1 MNTKPIIVFLILI
14 LLSGTTLA
22 NESMNRNSKF
32 DSYLRECNDSYFSP
46 YAEIIPRLLI
56 IEKESLAN
64 FTNPESPIYDPGVVK
79 VYGNIPKIET
89 HSQLMEH
96 VSTLRRIRDDSTN
109 EMIPILYPKGP
120 VVQYGANTIQRGY
133 IVIELYDGDEHKTSY
148 SESEFYEIYDILRKN
163 AIKVG
168 IDDYPV
174 IFVLTNNTQLIGS
187 LDMHAWYE
195 SDDHVFYLDDVYTPE
210 YTIKELLYVIDQNV
224 SDKVNHIKG
233 YDKMG
238 EFIIEPLIQGL
249 KDNNPD
255 VREIAAQILGKRR
268 DEKAVEPLIELLE
281 DEQLKVQK
289 AAQDAL
295 SNIGEPALDPLI
307 AYIND
312 QNKSIHS
319 REQAIFAL
327 GGIGEP
333 AVESLIQLLAE
344 SATGFDGFAASAL
357 NDIGKPAVE
366 PLIRTLEDDNPYVR
380 AHAASILGGMRDE
393 RAIKPLTEALN
404 DEDERV
410 RTFAKTSLER
420 IANQNKYGVI
430 ATYGKER
437 EFYIEDERREWLE
450 NIGGIMPGVR
460 DNISLYYYPEGP
472 VIVCGCNYRGYIDVS
487 FLEGSEIN
495 ESLMHEIYGIFDKQ
509 GRQMGIHEVPV
520 LFQFS
525 EMVKEDEGSFQIPGF
540 TVITL
545 LMVFLGILL
554 RKQK

>member
-1 MNTKPIIVFLILI
+1 MNTKPIIVFSILI

-210 YTIKELLYVIDQNV
+210 YTIKELLYIIDQNV

-319 REQAIFAL
+319 REQAILAL

-333 AVESLIQLLAE
+333 VVESLIQLLAE

-393 RAIKPLTEALN
+393 RAIEPLTEALN

-430 ATYGKER
+430 ATYGRER
-437 EFYIEDERREWLE
+437 EFYIEDERREWLDKLDS
-450 NIGGIMPGVR
+450 IGSGVKG
-460 DNISLYYYPEGP
+460 DMQVYLYPDGSVISY
-472 VIVCGCNYRGYIDVS
+472 GYGYQGYLTVS
-487 FLEGSEIN
+487 FLEGSDVN
-495 ESLMHEIYGIFDKQ
+495 EALMDEIYGIFDQQ
-509 GRQMGIHEVPV
+509 GMQMEIDDIPV
-520 LFQFS
+520 VFQFES
-525 EMVKEDEGSFQIPGF
+525 LPVEDIELLETPGF
-540 TVITL
+540 TAITL
-545 LMVFLGILL
+545 LIAFLGLFL
-554 RKQK
+554 KK